1 MKKSLLGIIL
11 SLLFLFPFSLHAQ
24 EDDFKVEDI
33 PSYFMSGEY
42 YLPVFLAEFVQYQD
56 PVTQS
61 MLNVYVLLSQAML
74 GCRFPDGLID
84 KTLSEVGQNFGKD
97 HVLYGLALIPKAVDD
112 EENLDLLV
120 EASEII
126 RKAEGENSWEYA
138 FALMHCAN
146 VTLDVN
152 KYGTIDK
159 SLGYIAKSLA
169 ILEKDYKDSW
179 LYPVALSNRGYAR
192 LFNDDENFVD
202 DVVLA
207 FNTMNEKAEVNPL
220 VALCPLAYTAVF
232 LSAVSTLFKMPDKA
246 IEVAEPIIPAFQE
259 FELENTE
266 NYLTLCSTLCYA
278 YILKKDKSTARK
290 YLAMAEKTCT
300 AVYGP
305 DSPKNRELDSY
316 RKKLR

>member
-1 MKKSLLGIIL
+1 MKKSLLGFLLSIL
-11 SLLFLFPFSLHAQ
+11 FFIPFSSHAQ
-24 EDDFKVEDI
+24 EDDFKVEEI
-33 PSYFMSGEY
+33 PSYFMSGAY
-42 YLPVFLAEFVQYQD
+42 YLPIQLGEWIQYQD
-56 PVTQS
+56 AVTQS
-61 MLNVYVLLSQAML
+61 MLNVYRLLSHVML
-74 GCRFPDGLID
+74 GYKFPDGLVD
-84 KTLSEVGQNFGKD
+84 STLTAIEQTFGKE
-97 HVLYGLALIPKAVDD
+97 HLLYGLALIPKAMDKEDD
-112 EENLDLLV
+112 LDLLV
-120 EASEII
+120 SASEII
-126 RKAEGENSWEYA
+126 RKSEGEDSWEYA

-192 LFNDDENFVD
+192 LFNQDENFIE

-207 FNTMNEKAEVNPL
+207 FNTMNERADVNPS

-232 LSAVSTLFKMPDKA
+232 LSAISTYIKMPDKA
-246 IEVAEPIIPAFQE
+246 IEVAEPIISAYQE
-259 FELENTE
+259 FELENTG
-266 NYLTLCSTLCYA
+266 NYLSLCLSLCYA
-278 YILKKDKSTARK
+278 YILKGNKNTARK
-290 YLAMAEKTCT
+290 YLAMAENSC
-300 AVYGP
+300 AAIYGA

>member
-1 MKKSLLGIIL
+1 MKKGLLGIIL
-11 SLLFLFPFSLHAQ
+11 YLLFFIPFSSHAQ

-42 YLPVFLAEFVQYQD
+42 YLPIYLGELIQYQD
-56 PVTQS
+56 SVTQS
-61 MLNVYVLLSQAML
+61 MLNVYRLLSHVML
-74 GCRFPDGLID
+74 GYKFPDGLVES
-84 KTLSEVGQNFGKD
+84 TLTAIEQTFGKD
-97 HVLYGLALIPKAVDD
+97 HVLYGLALIPKAMDKEDD
-112 EENLDLLV
+112 LDLLV
-120 EASEII
+120 NASEII
-126 RKAEGENSWEYA
+126 RKSEGEDSWEYA

-159 SLGYIAKSLA
+159 SLGYIAKSLE

-192 LFNDDENFVD
+192 LFNQDENFIE

-207 FNTMNEKAEVNPL
+207 FNTMNERAEVNPT

-232 LSAVSTLFKMPDKA
+232 LSAISTYIKMPDKA
-246 IEVAEPIIPAFQE
+246 IEVAEPIISAYQE

-266 NYLTLCSTLCYA
+266 NYLTLCSSLCYA
-278 YILKKDKSTARK
+278 YILKRDKNKARK
-290 YLAMAEKTCT
+290 YLAMAENSC
-300 AVYGP
+300 AAIYGA